1 MSRQPLA
8 NTGASGKGIIAEG
21 SDYIDHLVDPRSP
34 VAFLP
39 IDYSQFVAADDFR
52 RIDLTEI

>member
-39 IDYSQFVAADDFR
+39 IDYSQFVAADDFAAFG
-52 RIDLTEI
+52 LS